1 MPDLDAI
8 DQKLL
13 NIIQR
18 DFPLDPQPF
27 QRLAERLEVTQD
39 EVLSRVQRLKEAA
52 IIRQISPIFDT
63 RALGYQSTL
72 VAMAIPPEKLDAG
85 AQLVNTHPGVSHNY
99 KRNHSFNLWF
109 TVAMPPTSDL
119 QKTVDRLHE
128 LSGAISTRILP
139 TLHLFKI
146 GVDLDMTGQEDLT
159 RRSDPAYSADRREAA
174 KGYQLTEADIAL
186 VRAIQDD
193 LEITQRP
200 YLPAAQA
207 LNRSE
212 EEVLEHARNL
222 IGTGHLRRIAAILY
236 HRRAGYAANGM
247 AVWRV
252 PQERVME
259 VGRQMATFSVVSH
272 CYLRPT
278 YEDWP
283 YNIFTMLHGRKI
295 DDCHKVAAAIA
306 EATGVAEHAM
316 LFSTKEYKKTRV
328 RYFTEELD
336 AWERQYLNAPAVS
349 A

>member
-1 MPDLDAI
+1 MPEIEVL

-13 NIIQR
+13 NVLQK

-27 QRLAERLEVTQD
+27 LRLAERLELTQD
-39 EVLSRVQRLKEAA
+39 EVMSRVECLKEAK

-72 VAMAIPPEKLDAG
+72 VAMAIPADRLDDG

-128 LSGAISTRILP
+128 LSGAVSTRILP

-146 GVDLDMTGQEDLT
+146 GVELDMTGQEDLT
-159 RRSDPAYSADRREAA
+159 RRSDPAYSSDRRELA
-174 KGYQLTEADIAL
+174 KDYALTPEDVSF

-193 LEITQRP
+193 LEVTRRP
-200 YLPAAQA
+200 YLPAAQLLGA
-207 LNRSE
+207 SE
-212 EEVLEHARNL
+212 EDLLDHARKL
-222 IGTGHLRRIAAILY
+222 ISTGHLRRIAAILY

-247 AVWRV
+247 AVWKV
-252 PQERVME
+252 PQDQVME

-295 DDCHKVAAAIA
+295 EDCHNVAAVIA
-306 EATGVAEHAM
+306 ETTGVADHAM

-336 AWERQYLNAPAVS
+336 AWEREYLAKTPIS

>member
-1 MPDLDAI
+1 MPELDAL

-13 NIIQR
+13 NIVQR
-18 DFPLDPQPF
+18 DFPLDPQPY
-27 QRLAERLEVTQD
+27 QSLAERLEITQD
-39 EVLSRVQRLKEAA
+39 EVMSRVERLKGAK

-72 VAMAIPPEKLDAG
+72 VAMAIPPERLEEG
-85 AQLVNTHPGVSHNY
+85 AQIVNTHPGVSHNY

-109 TVAMPPTSDL
+109 TVAMPPRSDL

-128 LSGAISTRILP
+128 LSGALSTRILP

-146 GVDLDMTGQEDLT
+146 GVELDMTGQEDLT
-159 RRSDPAYSADRREAA
+159 RRSDPAYSADRRELA
-174 KGYQLTEADIAL
+174 KGYQLTPEDIAF
-186 VRAIQDD
+186 VRAIQDG
-193 LEITQRP
+193 LEVTPRP
-200 YLPAAQA
+200 YLPAAEI
-207 LNRSE
+207 LGGTE
-212 EEVLEHARNL
+212 EDVLEHARKL
-222 IGTGHLRRIAAILY
+222 ISTGHLRRIAAILY

-247 AVWRV
+247 AVWKV
-252 PQERVME
+252 PEDRVME
-259 VGRQMATFSVVSH
+259 TGRQMATFSVVSH

-295 DDCHKVAAAIA
+295 EDCHNVAAAIA
-306 EATGVAEHAM
+306 EATGVAEHTM

-328 RYFTEELD
+328 RYFTQELE
-336 AWERQYLNAPAVS
+336 AWEREYLGKTPVS